1 MKKVIALALT
11 LAMVLALGVTAFA
24 ASMTLKDEYEVGETV
39 NFTIEVLAG
48 EEITKIYDSSNLI
61 TFDTPRVADGTNGTF
76 WTVNGKLNSKGLT
89 RIVVEYTNVNGD
101 PDVLDDLKVIEIVDA
116 TPSQAGEDYLTFGVG
131 SLKEIADEKA
141 FVEAKYGNSSV
152 ILDLYDS
159 DNSDP
164 ANEVYVYFDG
174 ISAEVY
180 NAAAKLN
187 PEKIVIWGEDAT
199 ITLYR
204 GDYTK
209 LTVKKDIEIN
219 AMVTVSDV
227 LLDSKG
233 KDMNNRVLTAL
244 GNNNA
249 DPFYVTIDST
259 NLTDVAANPELS
271 IDLTSDEFT
280 QWCKTNNCKAM
291 DIYAFDASD
300 DTVALV
306 AEDVSV
312 NNLFDNVVEMPT
324 LETATYVFVDAGNSA
339 TGSANVKP
347 NTNTGA
353 NDMVAVA
360 VVFAT
365 IALAAGVSKK
375 VR

>member
-24 ASMTLKDEYEVGETV
+24 ASMPLKAEYEVGKV
-39 NFTIEVLAG
+39 NFSIEVGTG
-48 EEITKIYDSSNLI
+48 EKVTKVYDTSGLI
-61 TFDTPRVADGTNGTF
+61 TFGDPVEADGQPGL
-76 WTVNGKLNSKGLT
+76 WTVLADVQKKGLT
-89 RIVVEYTNVNGD
+89 RIIVEYTDANEDAQEYKSG
-101 PDVLDDLKVIEIVDA
+101 PIEIVDA
-116 TPSQAGEDYLTFGVG
+116 AAPGQAGTDYLTFADLG
-131 SLKEIADEKA
+131 LADEA
-141 FVEAKYGNSSV
+141 EFLNAYYGNSTV
-152 ILDLYDS
+152 ALDLTG
-159 DNSDP
+159 
-164 ANEVYVYFDG
+164 FDG
-174 ISAEVY
+174 LSAEVY
-180 NAAAKLN
+180 NAAAKLS
-187 PEKIVIWGEDAT
+187 PEKIVLYTDVAR

-209 LTVKKDIEIN
+209 LTVKKDIKIN
-219 AMVTVSDV
+219 AMVEVGSEW
-227 LLDSKG
+227 LLNG
-233 KDMNNRVLTAL
+233 KEDMNNRVLTAL

-249 DPFYVTIDST
+249 DPYYVSIDST
-259 NLTDVAANPELS
+259 NLTEVAANPELS
-271 IDLTSDEFT
+271 IILDSPDFT

-291 DIYAFDASD
+291 DIYTFDPED

-306 AEDVSV
+306 KENVSV
-312 NNLFDNVVEMPT
+312 NNLFDNVIEMPT
-324 LETATYVFVDAGNSA
+324 LETAYYVLVDADNSA

>member
-24 ASMTLKDEYEVGETV
+24 ASMTLAAEYEVGETV
-39 NFTIEVLAG
+39 NFSIDIVAG
-48 EEITKIYDSSNLI
+48 EKVTKVYDSTGLI
-61 TFDTPRVADGTNGTF
+61 TFDTPRAADGKTDL
-76 WTVNGKLNSKGLT
+76 WTVNGKLNAKGYT
-89 RIVVEYTNVNGD
+89 KIVVEYTDVNED
-101 PDVLDDLKVIEIVDA
+101 EQEWKSEVIEIVDPA
-116 TPSQAGEDYLTFGVG
+116 DEPQAGTDYLTFADLGY
-131 SLKEIADEKA
+131 ADEA
-141 FVEAKYGNSSV
+141 EFLNDNYGYSSV
-152 ILDLYDS
+152 ILDL
-159 DNSDP
+159 
-164 ANEVYVYFDG
+164 EGFDG
-174 ISAEVY
+174 ISADLY
-180 NAAAKLN
+180 NATAKLS
-187 PEKIVIWGEDAT
+187 PEKIVLVSDVAR

-209 LTVKKDIEIN
+209 LTVKKDIKIN
-219 AMVTVSDV
+219 AMVAVGSEWTLS
-227 LLDSKG
+227 G

-249 DPFYVTIDST
+249 DPYYVAIDTT
-259 NLTDVAANPELS
+259 NLTEVAANPELQINLDS
-271 IDLTSDEFT
+271 EDFA

-291 DIYAFDASD
+291 DVYAFDPAD

-306 AEDVSV
+306 AEDVAV
-312 NNLFDNVVEMPT
+312 NNLFDNVIDMPT
-324 LETATYVFVDAGNSA
+324 LETGYYVLVDAGNSA

>member
-24 ASMTLKDEYEVGETV
+24 ASMALKAEYVVGETV
-39 NFTIEVLAG
+39 NFSIDIVAG
-48 EEITKIYDSSNLI
+48 EKITKVYDSSSLI
-61 TFDTPRVADGTNGTF
+61 KFDTPRAADGKTDL
-76 WTVNGKLNSKGLT
+76 WTVSGTLNAKGYT
-89 RIVVEYTNVNGD
+89 KIIVEYTDVNED
-101 PDVLDDLKVIEIVDA
+101 AKEWKSDVIEIVDA
-116 TPSQAGEDYLTFGVG
+116 ADAPQAGTDYLTFADLGY
-131 SLKEIADEKA
+131 ADETA
-141 FVEAKYGNSSV
+141 FLNDNYGYSSV
-152 ILDLYDS
+152 ILDL
-159 DNSDP
+159 
-164 ANEVYVYFDG
+164 EGFDG
-174 ISAEVY
+174 ISADLY
-180 NAAAKLN
+180 NATAKLS
-187 PEKIVIWGEDAT
+187 PEKIVLVSDVAR

-209 LTVKKDIEIN
+209 LTVKKDIKIN
-219 AMVTVSDV
+219 AMVAVGSEWT
-227 LLDSKG
+227 LDK

-249 DPFYVTIDST
+249 DPYYVAIDTT
-259 NLTDVAANPELS
+259 NLTEVAANPELQINLDS
-271 IDLTSDEFT
+271 EDFA

-291 DIYAFDASD
+291 DVYAFDPSD

-306 AEDVSV
+306 AEDIAV
-312 NNLFDNVVEMPT
+312 NNLFDNVIDMPT
-324 LETATYVFVDAGNSA
+324 LETGYYVLVDAGNSA

-347 NTNTGA
+347 NANTGA

>member
-24 ASMTLKDEYEVGETV
+24 ASMTLAAEYEVGKTV
-39 NFTIEVLAG
+39 NFSIDIVAG
-48 EEITKIYDSSNLI
+48 EKVTKVYDSSNLI
-61 TFDTPRVADGTNGTF
+61 KFDTPRAADGKTDL
-76 WTVNGKLNSKGLT
+76 WTVNGTLNAKGYT
-89 RIVVEYTNVNGD
+89 KIVVEYTDVNED
-101 PDVLDDLKVIEIVDA
+101 AKEWKSAVIEIVDPA
-116 TPSQAGEDYLTFGVG
+116 DAPQAGEDYLTFADLGY
-131 SLKEIADEKA
+131 ADEAA
-141 FVEAKYGNSSV
+141 FLNDNYGYSSV
-152 ILDLYDS
+152 LLDLYDS
-159 DNSDP
+159 ANSDP
-164 ANEVYVYFDG
+164 ANDVYVYFDG

-180 NAAAKLN
+180 NAAAKLS
-187 PEKIVIWGEDAT
+187 PEKIVIVSDVAR

-219 AMVTVSDV
+219 AMVAVGSEWT
-227 LLDSKG
+227 LDK

-249 DPFYVTIDST
+249 DPYYVAIDTT
-259 NLTDVAANPELS
+259 NLTEVAANPELQINLDS
-271 IDLTSDEFT
+271 EDFA

-291 DIYAFDASD
+291 DVYAFDPAD

-306 AEDVSV
+306 AEDVAV
-312 NNLFDNVVEMPT
+312 NNLFDNVIDMPT
-324 LETATYVFVDAGNSA
+324 LETGYYVLVDAGNSA

-347 NTNTGA
+347 NANTGA